1 MLDSKRGKR
10 DYTNGDGFTA
20 VLHFQC
26 PFRPRSMIIIVHIIE
41 LDEYVNH
48 FKNHVH
54 RIPIDIQLKHVYLQT
69 ERLKMGLTERPNPSF
84 LASLVVFLSVTIVFG
99 SIRFLF

>member
-10 DYTNGDGFTA
+10 DYTNGDDFSA

-26 PFRPRSMIIIVHIIE
+26 PFRSCSMIGIVHMIE
-41 LDEYVNH
+41 LDEFFNH

-54 RIPIDIQLKHVYLQT
+54 WIPIDIQLKHVYLQT
-69 ERLKMGLTERPNPSF
+69 EGLKMGLTERPNPSF
-84 LASLVVFLSVTIVFG
+84 LTSSVVFG